1 MSDSYERAQ
10 RASPTSEA
18 KQASPSLARAIGLP
32 HATAIVVGIIIGA
45 SVFVQA
51 SEITARVPSLAG
63 VTLAWITAGLLTMGG
78 ALVCAELS
86 SAFPRTG
93 GVYVFLRQIYSPALG
108 FLWGWAMFWSMH
120 TGIAAAIATVF
131 ARYAA
136 YFIPMGDATLR
147 GFAVAAIVVLSAVNY
162 IGVRFGSAVQTA
174 ITIVKVVAVVA
185 IILVG
190 VLFDATPASAG
201 AAPVAAGAASV
212 GDFLLAVG
220 AGLFAFGGWHM
231 VTYTAEETKDPER
244 TIPRALVI
252 GTLIVTACYV
262 GLNAVYLSVLPIDR
276 VIASTRVAADTFEAL
291 VGPWGGSFVSALVM
305 FSAFGALNGVIL
317 AGPRVYYSM
326 AQDGLLFK
334 AAGEV
339 HPRYRTPGRAIA
351 LQGLWAAVL
360 VFTGTYRQ
368 LFTRVIYTEWI
379 FFALLAIGVVLLR
392 RRADYAPRWRMP
404 GVPAI
409 PIAFALV
416 SFAIAFNQ
424 IRVDPVNSTIGLLMV
439 LVGLPVYWMWGRSR
453 QSTTPQDVLAS

>member
-1 MSDSYERAQ
+1 MSQLS
-10 RASPTSEA
+10 
-18 KQASPSLARAIGLP
+18 RAIALP

-51 SEITARVPSLAG
+51 SEITAKVPSLTG
-63 VTLAWITAGLLTMGG
+63 VTLAWTVAGLLTMAG

-93 GVYVFLRQIYSPALG
+93 GVYVFLREIYSPALG

-136 YFIPMGDATLR
+136 YFVPMSDTMLR
-147 GFAVAAIVVLSAVNY
+147 GVAAAAILLLSAINY
-162 IGVRFGSAVQTA
+162 VGVKFGSRVQTA
-174 ITIVKVVAVVA
+174 FTAVKVIAVVA

-190 VLFDATPASAG
+190 VAIDPATPSASAP
-201 AAPVAAGAASV
+201 AAVAAGGGV

-244 TIPRALVI
+244 TIPRSLVL
-252 GTLIVTACYV
+252 GTLIVTVCYV

-291 VGPWGGSFVSALVM
+291 VGGWGGSFVSALVM

-334 AAGEV
+334 GAAAV
-339 HPRYRTPGRAIA
+339 HPRFKTPGRAIA
-351 LQGLWAAVL
+351 LQAVWAVVL
-360 VFTGTYRQ
+360 VLTGTYRQ

-379 FFALLAIGVVLLR
+379 FFALLALGVVILR
-392 RRADYAPRWRMP
+392 RRRGYSPRWRMP
-404 GVPAI
+404 GAPWVPI
-409 PIAFALV
+409 LFALV
-416 SFAIAFNQ
+416 SVAIAFNQ
-424 IRVDPVNSTIGLLMV
+424 IRVDPLNSAIGLLIV
-439 LVGLPVYWMWGRSR
+439 LLGLPIYWMWLRPKSGESGE
-453 QSTTPQDVLAS
+453 VAA